1 MSKQLPTSCRTERHP
16 AKGSTEARQRTMA
29 RTAKQ
34 PKEEAVP
41 IEIDTA
47 TVDKELDPMDAWSAT
62 ERAIIRNMEDYP
74 MSGRDVV
81 LVVVS
86 ELEAYLLNLVDV
98 EGTIRFLVEKALD
111 REGRRKSLFQVG
123 QDCSQ
128 IDEMQ

>member
-1 MSKQLPTSCRTERHP
+1 MSKHLPTSCRTERHP
-16 AKGSTEARQRTMA
+16 AKESTEARQRTMT

-74 MSGRDVV
+74 MSGWGVV

-86 ELEAYLLNLVDV
+86 ELEAYSAKPGGCGRHHSVL
-98 EGTIRFLVEKALD
+98 G
-111 REGRRKSLFQVG
+111 REST
-123 QDCSQ
+123 
-128 IDEMQ
+128 